1 MRQIEHFLRDIDGR
15 WSLPLAAPV
24 TLRVLGSTALLLQTD
39 YGRGTKDSDVLETPE
54 ITPEVSAALL
64 ALGGK
69 GTDLHVR
76 HRMYLEILASAFPF
90 LPAVPVWKF
99 IPLEPPFTHFR
110 IEALDVTDVCVAKL
124 ARFHRTDGD
133 DIAAMVER
141 GLVDPDRFVVRF
153 RSAAERWFFDARG
166 EELPRI
172 IRNFHRLQRDE
183 FGVDETEID
192 LPDWLAPD

>member
-1 MRQIEHFLRDIDGR
+1 MQQIEHFLLDIDGR

-39 YGRGTKDSDVLETPE
+39 YARGTKDSDVLETPE
-54 ITPEVSAALL
+54 ITTEVSAALL

-90 LPAVPVWKF
+90 LPATPVWKF
-99 IPLEPPFTHFR
+99 VRLKPPLIHFR

-124 ARFHRTDGD
+124 ARFHRTDCD

-141 GLVDPDRFVVRF
+141 GWSTQTSLSCAPAPRPNVG
-153 RSAAERWFFDARG
+153 SSMHAA
-166 EELPRI
+166 RI
-172 IRNFHRLQRDE
+172 SVPYIPLSSRTTDE
-183 FGVDETEID
+183 
-192 LPDWLAPD
+192 APPT